1 MTAPTE
7 IKIPGTQQK
16 LFISPVLDLYDNYPV
31 TLEVSERNDAIL
43 ANTALEKAH
52 NKYPDSTPVY
62 HSDRGFAYTRT
73 VFKNLL
79 QSYGM
84 TQSMSRVSRC
94 IDNGPCESFQGRFK
108 DILFILY
115 PDIKT
120 KDQMLVAI
128 EGTLNYYINS
138 YPQKR
143 FNGKTCGQVREEA
156 LSSNEPINYPI
167 KKANKYTFKVIN
179 YMKDIVSE
187 EDISY
192 KITIQNPTD
201 SVITLMK
208 NDEKENLMKSQKETI
223 LENET
228 LSAKEEDEAFYYVR
242 FKKTGKLKN
251 TDLITI
257 HIDS

>member
-1 MTAPTE
+1 MSE
-7 IKIPGTQQK
+7 KKEKKKKKKGNQK
-16 LFISPVLDLYDNYPV
+16 EKTWKDRLKEFFSSTLFLSIVFI
-31 TLEVSERNDAIL
+31 IL
-43 ANTALEKAH
+43 LII
-52 NKYPDSTPVY
+52 VI
-62 HSDRGFAYTRT
+62 F
-73 VFKNLL
+73 L
-79 QSYGM
+79 M
-84 TQSMSRVSRC
+84 
-94 IDNGPCESFQGRFK
+94 
-108 DILFILY
+108 IL
-115 PDIKT
+115 
-120 KDQMLVAI
+120 VH
-128 EGTLNYYINS
+128 
-138 YPQKR
+138 QKR
-143 FNGKTCGQVREEA
+143 KSEIEENKA
-156 LSSNEPINYPI
+156 NIVIPIYKADADFEFSI
-167 KKANKYTFKVIN
+167 SAVDLKKSNKYTFKVIN

-187 EDISY
+187 EDITY